1 MLFRH
6 KGLFRTSILLLF
18 CGLLALSCTRH
29 KRQVRRGMYYWKT
42 NVALSPEERSFL
54 KQHNCRELYVR
65 FFDVDLDKKTGR
77 IVPVAPARIN
87 QTDTAPEMVP
97 VVFITPAAI
106 AQLEQNTT
114 AVLAQNI
121 TGLLQRKCTEAGIVP
136 KEIQIDCDWTSG
148 TKETYFNLLQCL
160 KREAFF
166 KRKLLSVTIRLHQ
179 VKYITK
185 SGIPPADKGLLMCY
199 NMGRLRNIQEENS
212 ILNVAAAKQYLDNL
226 EHYPLPLDIA
236 LPVFHWSVLFEQEQ
250 YKGILRDIDLDHL
263 QDRSLFQPRTA
274 HTFSVE
280 KDTFWNG
287 FELKKG
293 QWIRYEN
300 SPAEDVQKLATF
312 VSEHIRNDSVKVL
325 LYHLDQQNLKNYTPD
340 ELEKIFTRF

>member
-1 MLFRH
+1 MLLRH
-6 KGLFRTSILLLF
+6 KALFRTCLLL
-18 CGLLALSCTRH
+18 LLYSLFAAACTRH
-29 KRQVRRGMYYWKT
+29 ERQVRRGMYYWKT
-42 NVALSPEERSFL
+42 NVALSQEEQVFL
-54 KQHNCRELYVR
+54 KQYHCEELYVR
-65 FFDVDLDKKTGR
+65 FFDVHLDPKTGR
-77 IVPVAPARIN
+77 IVPVAPARIDIR
-87 QTDTAPEMVP
+87 DTTLNIVP

-106 AQLEQNTT
+106 AQLDQNTI

-136 KEIQIDCDWTSG
+136 KEIQIDCDWTVT
-148 TKETYFNLLQCL
+148 TKEAYFNLLHHL

-166 KRKLLSVTIRLHQ
+166 TGKQLSVTIRLHQ
-179 VKYITK
+179 VKYIVK

-199 NMGRLRNIQEENS
+199 NMGRLRNIKEENS
-212 ILNVAAAKQYLDNL
+212 ILNVATAQQYLDNL
-226 EHYPLPLDIA
+226 EHYPLPLDVA
-236 LPVFHWSVLFEQEQ
+236 LPVFHWSVLFEKEQ
-250 YKGILRDIDLDHL
+250 YKGILRDIDIDRL
-263 QDRSLFQPRTA
+263 QDRRLFQPQTPN
-274 HTFSVE
+274 TFTVV

-300 SPAEDVQKLATF
+300 SPVEDVQKLATF
-312 VSEHIRNDSVKVL
+312 VARHIRNDSLKVL